1 MKKLKKYQV
10 IYADP
15 PWKYYVYSKKGLGR
29 SAEHH
34 YPTMSIDDI
43 KKLPIQE
50 IAEKDCMLFLWVTF
64 PTLLESFEVIRAW
77 GFQYKTV
84 AFVWIKQNK
93 KVMVYFGAWA
103 IGQEQMQKYACLR
116 PKDTLSEYPKEY
128 IKLSYLI

>member
-1 MKKLKKYQV
+1 MEKQKKYQV

-34 YPTMSIDDI
+34 YPTMSIDEI

-64 PTLLESFEVIRAW
+64 PTLLESFEVIP
-77 GFQYKTV
+77 
-84 AFVWIKQNK
+84 I
-93 KVMVYFGAWA
+93 
-103 IGQEQMQKYACLR
+103 
-116 PKDTLSEYPKEY
+116 
-128 IKLSYLI
+128 